1 VWLYIYPLG
10 FGISSVTLN
19 FFIFRMLK
27 LHHMNLLNE
36 IQETTLMMNLYQQ
49 QQLQQ
54 QQQQLQQQ
62 QASADGSVG
71 GNDQMA
77 MLLQQQ
83 QGNASGGIDS
93 LFANGS
99 GLGQRGSLGLGIGPS
114 QGGDQQMQM
123 LRQQQQ
129 VGGASS
135 GGGGATQHELMNS
148 QKEQAALEERLQK
161 LKDDIAKRQKEAE
174 DLQKVSDAQTK
185 EATGMKRGGQDGNE
199 QVKKRTKLENGQSTA
214 GNKD

>member
-1 VWLYIYPLG
+1 
-10 FGISSVTLN
+10 
-19 FFIFRMLK
+19 MLK

-93 LFANGS
+93 LFGNGS

-129 VGGASS
+129 MGGASS
-135 GGGGATQHELMNS
+135 GGGGGGATQHELQNS

-161 LKDDIAKRQKEAE
+161 LKDDIARRQKEAE

-199 QVKKRTKLENGQSTA
+199 QDKKRPKLENGQSAA
-214 GNKD
+214 GSKD